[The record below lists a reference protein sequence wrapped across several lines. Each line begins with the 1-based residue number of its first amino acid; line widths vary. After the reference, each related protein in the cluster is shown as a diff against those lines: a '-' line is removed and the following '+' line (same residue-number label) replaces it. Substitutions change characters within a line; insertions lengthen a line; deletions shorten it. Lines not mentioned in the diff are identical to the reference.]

1 LNWEI
6 KEVPA
11 FFSVYCFRPFKGV
24 IFMKCTVSRIGCAA
38 ACMALCLALGCSCS
52 VLPPA
57 SGKPA
62 AAAPSVPT
70 DKNGNLLYD
79 SSRLDDGRLRMLYG
93 YDSSGNSCTVLCGG
107 KVLYQSFRSENVN
120 LLQDTVT
127 GETNYWFRTWA
138 DPDAYCGRRSG
149 LFDKDGNEVMTFEGE
164 QNASMQN
171 GLLVLQEA
179 HAVNGSYE
187 NGYDDYGTCQV
198 IDLSTGER
206 LPVPDGAYRCIVCGD
221 RLVFTCYAR
230 PADLAEDAWD
240 DEPALH
246 SWVIAQ
252 TRDGTQ
258 IYRAETTT
266 AMSIS
271 YAPDVL
277 NDWVELDTCHASGEP
292 TDETLYNPATG
303 EFFTGFRQVCGS
315 GTACFE
321 TSDGRY
327 ELRDLTTVDRTLIG
341 TFDDQPSSYFP
352 GYVVTWRTSGDFGY
366 DLHDL
371 VTGEVTPLYASS
383 VMGDTIALYYE
394 DGRLKVFSTATGDL
408 ITDTAVEPVEGQQSV
423 MMDNKGDGYVWLE
436 LRDNDNFETTAT
448 RVYGPEGLV
457 SDLTHLQDKYYSLNY
472 LITTPE
478 GRPLYCGNAN
488 APSSNGSMCDV
499 LDENGNIV
507 FYGLGSCYSY
517 YDNSLN
523 QLPEHV
529 FVAKRGFYY
538 GWMDTDGKWLYCRS
552 IFSSINADDEMGY

>member
-1 LNWEI
+1 
-6 KEVPA
+6 
-11 FFSVYCFRPFKGV
+11 
-24 IFMKCTVSRIGCAA
+24 MKYTVSRIGCAA

-62 AAAPSVPT
+62 AAASSVPT

-107 KVLYQSFRSENVN
+107 KVLYQSLRSENVS
-120 LLQDTVT
+120 LLQDTAT
-127 GETNYWFRTWA
+127 GETDYWFRTWA
-138 DPDAYCGRRSG
+138 DPDARCGRRSG
-149 LFDKDGNEVMTFEGE
+149 LFDKSGSEVMTFEGE
-164 QNASMQN
+164 QSATLQN

-179 HAVNGSYE
+179 QAVNGSYQ
-187 NGYDDYGTCQV
+187 NGYDLYGTSQV
-198 IDLSTGER
+198 IDLATGET
-206 LPVPDGAYRCIVCGD
+206 LPAPDGAYSCVVCGD
-221 RLVFTCYAR
+221 VLVFNCYAR

-258 IYRAETTT
+258 VYRADTTT

-366 DLHDL
+366 DLNDL

-408 ITDTAVEPVEGQQSV
+408 ITDTAVEPVDNQQSV

-457 SDLTHLQDKYYSLNY
+457 SDLTHLQSKYYALNY

>member
-1 LNWEI
+1 
-6 KEVPA
+6 
-11 FFSVYCFRPFKGV
+11 
-24 IFMKCTVSRIGCAA
+24 MKRNVCRIGSAAVCA
-38 ACMALCLALGCSCS
+38 ALCLTLGCSCS

-62 AAAPSVPT
+62 APASSVPT
-70 DKNGNLLYD
+70 DAHGDPLYD
-79 SSRLDDGRLRMLYG
+79 SSRLDDGKLRILYG
-93 YDSSGNSCTVLCGG
+93 YDNSGSACTVLCGS
-107 KVLYQSFRSENVN
+107 KVLYQSARSENVN

-149 LFDKDGNEVMTFEGE
+149 LFDKNGNEVMTFEGE

-171 GLLVLQEA
+171 GLLVLHENTGINEA
-179 HAVNGSYE
+179 APTGA
-187 NGYDDYGTCQV
+187 CQV
-198 IDLSTGER
+198 IDLATGKS
-206 LPVPDGAYRCIVCGD
+206 LPVPEGAYNCIVCGD
-221 RLVFTCYAR
+221 YLVFNCYAR
-230 PADLAEDAWD
+230 PAGLAEDEWD
-240 DEPALH
+240 DNINLN
-246 SWVIAQ
+246 SWVIVQ

-258 IYRAETTT
+258 TLRADSTYTYR
-266 AMSIS
+266 IS
-271 YAPDVL
+271 YSPDGL
-277 NDWVELDTCHASGEP
+277 DGWVELDTYSASGAP
-292 TDETLYNPATG
+292 TTQTLYNPSTG
-303 EFFTGFRQVCGS
+303 ESFADLQQVCRS
-315 GTACFE
+315 GMVSFRTE
-321 TSDGRY
+321 NGKY
-327 ELRDLTTVDRTLIG
+327 ELRDLTVEDRGLIA
-341 TFDDQPSSYFP
+341 TFDDQPSYYFP

-383 VMGDTIALYYE
+383 VMSDTIALYYE
-394 DGRLKVFSTATGDL
+394 DGRLKVFNTETGDL
-408 ITDTAVEPVEGQQSV
+408 ITDTTVEPVEGQQSV

-457 SDLTHLQDKYYSLNY
+457 SDLTHLQDKYYALNY

-538 GWMDTDGKWLYCRS
+538 GWMDTNGKWLYCQS

>member
-1 LNWEI
+1 
-6 KEVPA
+6 
-11 FFSVYCFRPFKGV
+11 
-24 IFMKCTVSRIGCAA
+24 MKRNVCRIGSAAVCA
-38 ACMALCLALGCSCS
+38 ALCLTLGCSCS

-62 AAAPSVPT
+62 APASSVPT
-70 DKNGNLLYD
+70 DAHGDPLYD
-79 SSRLDDGRLRMLYG
+79 SSRLDDGKLRMLYG
-93 YDSSGNSCTVLCGG
+93 YDNSGSACTVLCGS
-107 KVLYQSFRSENVN
+107 KVLYQSARSENVN

-164 QNASMQN
+164 QSATIQN
-171 GLLVLQEA
+171 GLLVLHENTGINEA
-179 HAVNGSYE
+179 APTGA
-187 NGYDDYGTCQV
+187 CQV
-198 IDLSTGER
+198 IDLATGKS
-206 LPVPDGAYRCIVCGD
+206 LPVPEGTYNCIVCGD
-221 RLVFTCYAR
+221 YLVFNCYAR
-230 PADLAEDAWD
+230 PAGLAEDEWD
-240 DEPALH
+240 DNINLN
-246 SWVIAQ
+246 SWVIVQ

-258 IYRAETTT
+258 TLRADSTYTYR
-266 AMSIS
+266 IS
-271 YAPDVL
+271 YSPDGL
-277 NDWVELDTCHASGEP
+277 DGWVELDTYSASGAP
-292 TDETLYNPATG
+292 TTQTLYNPSTG
-303 EFFTGFRQVCGS
+303 ESFADLQQVCRNGMVS
-315 GTACFE
+315 FRTENGK
-321 TSDGRY
+321 Y
-327 ELRDLTTVDRTLIG
+327 ELRDLTVEDRGLIA
-341 TFDDQPSSYFP
+341 TFDDQPNSYFP
-352 GYVVTWRTSGDFGY
+352 GYVVTWRTSGGFGY

-383 VMGDTIALYYE
+383 VMSNTIALYYE
-394 DGRLKVFSTATGDL
+394 DGRLKVFNTETGDL
-408 ITDTAVEPVEGQQSV
+408 ITDTTVEPVEGQQSV

-457 SDLTHLQDKYYSLNY
+457 SDLTHLQDKYYALNY

-538 GWMDTDGKWLYCRS
+538 GWMDTNGKWLYCQS

>member
-1 LNWEI
+1 
-6 KEVPA
+6 
-11 FFSVYCFRPFKGV
+11 
-24 IFMKCTVSRIGCAA
+24 MKCTVSRIGCAA

-62 AAAPSVPT
+62 AAASSVPT

-79 SSRLDDGRLRMLYG
+79 SSRLDDGQLRMLYG
-93 YDSSGNSCTVLCGG
+93 YDSSGNSCTVLCGS
-107 KVLYQSFRSENVN
+107 KVLYQSLRSENVS

-127 GETNYWFRTWA
+127 GETDYWFRTWA
-138 DPDAYCGRRSG
+138 DPDARCGRRSG
-149 LFDKDGNEVMTFEGE
+149 LFDKNGSEVMTFEGE
-164 QNASMQN
+164 QIATIQN

-179 HAVNGSYE
+179 QAVNGSYQ
-187 NGYDDYGTCQV
+187 NGYGLYGTSQV
-198 IDLSTGER
+198 IDLVTGET
-206 LPVPDGAYRCIVCGD
+206 LPTPEGAYSCVVCGD
-221 RLVFTCYAR
+221 VLVFNCYAR

-258 IYRAETTT
+258 IYRADTTT
-266 AMSIS
+266 TLSLS

-303 EFFTGFRQVCGS
+303 EFLTGFRQVCGS
-315 GTACFE
+315 GTACFK
-321 TSDGRY
+321 TGDGRY

-408 ITDTAVEPVEGQQSV
+408 ITDTTVEPVENQQSA
-423 MMDNKGDGYVWLE
+423 MMNNEGSGYVWLE
-436 LRDNDNFETTAT
+436 LRDNDRYETTAT

-457 SDLTHLQDKYYSLNY
+457 SDLTHLQSKYYALNY
-472 LITTPE
+472 LTTTPE
-478 GRPLYCGNAN
+478 GRPLYYGTAE
-488 APSSNGSMCDV
+488 APSNSGTLCDV
-499 LDENGNIV
+499 LDETGNV
-507 FYGLGSCYSY
+507 ALGLGDLGSCYSY
-517 YDNSLN
+517 YNSLN
-523 QLPEHV
+523 QLPDHV
-529 FVAKRGFYY
+529 FVARRGFYY
-538 GWMDTDGKWLYCRS
+538 GWMDTDGKWLYCQS

>member
-1 LNWEI
+1 
-6 KEVPA
+6 
-11 FFSVYCFRPFKGV
+11 
-24 IFMKCTVSRIGCAA
+24 MKCTVSRIGCAA

-62 AAAPSVPT
+62 AAASSVPT

-107 KVLYQSFRSENVN
+107 KVLYQSLRSENVS

-127 GETNYWFRTWA
+127 GETDYWFRTWA
-138 DPDAYCGRRSG
+138 DPDARCGRRSG
-149 LFDKDGNEVMTFEGE
+149 LFDKSGSEVMTFEGE
-164 QNASMQN
+164 QSATIQN

-179 HAVNGSYE
+179 QAINGSYQ
-187 NGYDDYGTCQV
+187 NGYDLYGTSQV
-198 IDLSTGER
+198 IDLATGET
-206 LPVPDGAYRCIVCGD
+206 LPTPEGAYSCVVCGD
-221 RLVFTCYAR
+221 VLLFNCYAR

-258 IYRAETTT
+258 VYRADTTT

-303 EFFTGFRQVCGS
+303 EFFTGFRRVCGS

-327 ELRDLTTVDRTLIG
+327 GLRDLTTVDRTLIG

-366 DLHDL
+366 DLNDL

-408 ITDTAVEPVEGQQSV
+408 ITDTTVEPVEGQQSV

-488 APSSNGSMCDV
+488 APSSSGSLCDV
-499 LDENGNIV
+499 LDETGNV
-507 FYGLGSCYSY
+507 ALGLGDLGSCYSY
-517 YDNSLN
+517 YGYGLN
-523 QLPEHV
+523 QLPDHV
-529 FVAKRGFYY
+529 FVARRGFYY
-538 GWMDTDGKWLYCRS
+538 GWMDTDGKWLYCQS

>member
-1 LNWEI
+1 
-6 KEVPA
+6 
-11 FFSVYCFRPFKGV
+11 
-24 IFMKCTVSRIGCAA
+24 MKRNVCRIGSAAVCA
-38 ACMALCLALGCSCS
+38 ALCLTLGCSCS

-62 AAAPSVPT
+62 APASSVPT
-70 DKNGNLLYD
+70 DAHGDPLYD
-79 SSRLDDGRLRMLYG
+79 SSRLDDGKLRILYG
-93 YDSSGNSCTVLCGG
+93 YDNSGSACTVLCGS
-107 KVLYQSFRSENVN
+107 KVLYQSARSENVN

-164 QNASMQN
+164 QSATIQN
-171 GLLVLQEA
+171 GLLVLHENTGINEA
-179 HAVNGSYE
+179 APTGA
-187 NGYDDYGTCQV
+187 CQV
-198 IDLSTGER
+198 IDLATGKS
-206 LPVPDGAYRCIVCGD
+206 LPVPEGAYNCIVCGD
-221 RLVFTCYAR
+221 YLVFNCYAR
-230 PADLAEDAWD
+230 PAGLAEDEWD
-240 DEPALH
+240 DNINLN
-246 SWVIAQ
+246 SWVIVQ

-258 IYRAETTT
+258 TLRADSTYTYR
-266 AMSIS
+266 IS
-271 YAPDVL
+271 YSPDGL
-277 NDWVELDTCHASGEP
+277 DGWVELDTYSASGAP
-292 TDETLYNPATG
+292 TTQTLYNPSTG
-303 EFFTGFRQVCGS
+303 ESFADLQQVCRS
-315 GTACFE
+315 GMVSFRTE
-321 TSDGRY
+321 NGKY
-327 ELRDLTTVDRTLIG
+327 ELRDLTVEDRGLIA
-341 TFDDQPSSYFP
+341 TFDDQPSYYFP
-352 GYVVTWRTSGDFGY
+352 GYVVTWRTSGGFGY

-383 VMGDTIALYYE
+383 VMSDTIALYYE
-394 DGRLKVFSTATGDL
+394 DGRLKVFNTETGDL
-408 ITDTAVEPVEGQQSV
+408 ITDTTVEPVEGQQSV

-457 SDLTHLQDKYYSLNY
+457 SDLTHLQDKYYALNY

-538 GWMDTDGKWLYCRS
+538 GWMDTNGKWLYCRS

>member
-1 LNWEI
+1 
-6 KEVPA
+6 
-11 FFSVYCFRPFKGV
+11 
-24 IFMKCTVSRIGCAA
+24 MKRNVCRIGSAAVCA
-38 ACMALCLALGCSCS
+38 ALCLTLGCSCS

-62 AAAPSVPT
+62 APASSVPT
-70 DKNGNLLYD
+70 DAHGDPLYD
-79 SSRLDDGRLRMLYG
+79 SSRLDDGKLRILYG
-93 YDSSGNSCTVLCGG
+93 YDNSGGACTVLCGS

-164 QNASMQN
+164 QSATIQN
-171 GLLVLQEA
+171 GLLVLHENTGINEA
-179 HAVNGSYE
+179 APTGA
-187 NGYDDYGTCQV
+187 CQV
-198 IDLSTGER
+198 IDLATGKS
-206 LPVPDGAYRCIVCGD
+206 LPVPEGAYNCIVCGD
-221 RLVFTCYAR
+221 YLVFNCYAR
-230 PADLAEDAWD
+230 PAGLAEDEWD
-240 DEPALH
+240 DNINLN
-246 SWVIAQ
+246 SWVIVQ

-258 IYRAETTT
+258 TLRADSTYTYR
-266 AMSIS
+266 IS
-271 YAPDVL
+271 YSPDGL
-277 NDWVELDTCHASGEP
+277 DGWVELDTYSASGAP
-292 TDETLYNPATG
+292 TTQTLYNPSTG
-303 EFFTGFRQVCGS
+303 ESFADLQQVCRS
-315 GTACFE
+315 GMVSFRTE
-321 TSDGRY
+321 NGKY
-327 ELRDLTTVDRTLIG
+327 ELRDLTVEDRGLIA
-341 TFDDQPSSYFP
+341 TFDDQPSYYFP

-383 VMGDTIALYYE
+383 VMSDTIALYYE
-394 DGRLKVFSTATGDL
+394 DGRLKVFNTETGDL
-408 ITDTAVEPVEGQQSV
+408 ITDTTVEPVEGQRSV

-457 SDLTHLQDKYYSLNY
+457 SDLTHLQDKYYALNY
-472 LITTPE
+472 RITTPE

-538 GWMDTDGKWLYCRS
+538 GWMDTNGKWLYCQS

>member
-1 LNWEI
+1 
-6 KEVPA
+6 
-11 FFSVYCFRPFKGV
+11 
-24 IFMKCTVSRIGCAA
+24 MKRNVCRIGSAAVCA
-38 ACMALCLALGCSCS
+38 ALCLTLGCSCS

-62 AAAPSVPT
+62 APASSVPT
-70 DKNGNLLYD
+70 DAHGDPLYD
-79 SSRLDDGRLRMLYG
+79 SSRLDDGKLRILYG
-93 YDSSGNSCTVLCGG
+93 YDNSGGACTVLCGS

-164 QNASMQN
+164 QSATIQN
-171 GLLVLQEA
+171 GLLVLHENTGINEA
-179 HAVNGSYE
+179 APTGA
-187 NGYDDYGTCQV
+187 CQV
-198 IDLSTGER
+198 IDLATGKS
-206 LPVPDGAYRCIVCGD
+206 LPVPEGAYNCIVCGD
-221 RLVFTCYAR
+221 YLVFNCYAR
-230 PADLAEDAWD
+230 PAGLAEDEWD
-240 DEPALH
+240 DNINLN
-246 SWVIAQ
+246 SWVIVQ

-258 IYRAETTT
+258 TLRADSTYTYR
-266 AMSIS
+266 IS
-271 YAPDVL
+271 YSPDGL
-277 NDWVELDTCHASGEP
+277 DGWVELDTYSASGAP
-292 TDETLYNPATG
+292 TTQTLYNPSTG
-303 EFFTGFRQVCGS
+303 ESFADLQQVCRS
-315 GTACFE
+315 GMVSFRTE
-321 TSDGRY
+321 NGKY
-327 ELRDLTTVDRTLIG
+327 ELRDLTVEDRGLIA
-341 TFDDQPSSYFP
+341 TFDDQPSYYFP

-383 VMGDTIALYYE
+383 VMSDTIALYYE
-394 DGRLKVFSTATGDL
+394 DGRLKVFNTETGDL
-408 ITDTAVEPVEGQQSV
+408 ITDTTVEPVEGQQSV

-457 SDLTHLQDKYYSLNY
+457 SDLTHLQDKYYALNY

-538 GWMDTDGKWLYCRS
+538 GWMDTNGKWLYCQS

>member
-1 LNWEI
+1 
-6 KEVPA
+6 
-11 FFSVYCFRPFKGV
+11 
-24 IFMKCTVSRIGCAA
+24 MKRNVCRIGSVAVCA
-38 ACMALCLALGCSCS
+38 ALCLTLGCSCS

-62 AAAPSVPT
+62 APASSVPT
-70 DKNGNLLYD
+70 DAHGDPLYD
-79 SSRLDDGRLRMLYG
+79 SSRLDDGKLRILYG
-93 YDSSGNSCTVLCGG
+93 YDNSGGACTVLCGG

-138 DPDAYCGRRSG
+138 DPDTYCGRRSG

-164 QNASMQN
+164 QSATIQN
-171 GLLVLQEA
+171 GLLVLHENTGINEA
-179 HAVNGSYE
+179 APTGA
-187 NGYDDYGTCQV
+187 CQV
-198 IDLSTGER
+198 IDLATGKS
-206 LPVPDGAYRCIVCGD
+206 LPVPEGAYNCIVCGD
-221 RLVFTCYAR
+221 YLVFNCYAR
-230 PADLAEDAWD
+230 PAGLAEDEWD
-240 DEPALH
+240 DNINLN
-246 SWVIAQ
+246 SWVIVQ

-258 IYRAETTT
+258 TLRADSTYTYR
-266 AMSIS
+266 IS
-271 YAPDVL
+271 YSPDGL
-277 NDWVELDTCHASGEP
+277 DGWVELDTYSASGAP
-292 TDETLYNPATG
+292 TTQTLYNPSTG
-303 EFFTGFRQVCGS
+303 ESFADLQQVCRS
-315 GTACFE
+315 GMVSFRTE
-321 TSDGRY
+321 NGKY
-327 ELRDLTTVDRTLIG
+327 ELRDLTVEDRGLIA
-341 TFDDQPSSYFP
+341 TFDDQPSYYFP
-352 GYVVTWRTSGDFGY
+352 GYVVTWRMSGGFGY

-383 VMGDTIALYYE
+383 VMSDTIALYYE
-394 DGRLKVFSTATGDL
+394 DGRLKVFNTETGDL
-408 ITDTAVEPVEGQQSV
+408 ITDTTVEPVEGQQSV

-457 SDLTHLQDKYYSLNY
+457 SDLTHLQDKYYALNY

-538 GWMDTDGKWLYCRS
+538 GWMDTNGKWLYCQS

>member
-1 LNWEI
+1 
-6 KEVPA
+6 
-11 FFSVYCFRPFKGV
+11 
-24 IFMKCTVSRIGCAA
+24 MKCTVSRIGCAA

-62 AAAPSVPT
+62 AAASSVPT
-70 DKNGNLLYD
+70 DASGSPLYD
-79 SSRLDDGRLRMLYG
+79 ASRLDDGQLRMLYG

-107 KVLYQSFRSENVN
+107 KVLYQSLRSENVS

-127 GETNYWFRTWA
+127 GETDYWFRTWA
-138 DPDAYCGRRSG
+138 DPDARCGRRSG
-149 LFDKDGNEVMTFEGE
+149 LFDKNGSEVMTFEGE
-164 QNASMQN
+164 QIATIQN

-179 HAVNGSYE
+179 QAVNGSYQ
-187 NGYDDYGTCQV
+187 NGYDLYGTSQV
-198 IDLSTGER
+198 IDLATGEP
-206 LPVPDGAYRCIVCGD
+206 LPTPEGAYSCVVCGD
-221 RLVFTCYAR
+221 VLVFNCYAR

-258 IYRAETTT
+258 VYRADTTT

-271 YAPDVL
+271 YALDVL
-277 NDWVELDTCHASGEP
+277 NDWVELDTCHAGGEP
-292 TDETLYNPATG
+292 TEETLYNPAAG

-408 ITDTAVEPVEGQQSV
+408 ITDTTVEPVENQQSA
-423 MMDNKGDGYVWLE
+423 MMNNEGSGYVWLE
-436 LRDNDNFETTAT
+436 LRDNDRYETTAT

-457 SDLTHLQDKYYSLNY
+457 SDLTHLQSKYYFLNY
-472 LITTPE
+472 LTTTPE
-478 GRPLYCGNAN
+478 GRPLYYGTAE
-488 APSSNGSMCDV
+488 APSRNGSLCDV
-499 LDENGNIV
+499 LDETGNV
-507 FYGLGSCYSY
+507 ALGLGDLGGCYSY
-517 YDNSLN
+517 YSNSLN
-523 QLPEHV
+523 QLPDHV
-529 FVAKRGFYY
+529 FVARRGFYY
-538 GWMDTDGKWLYCRS
+538 GWMDTDGKWLYCQS

>member
-1 LNWEI
+1 
-6 KEVPA
+6 
-11 FFSVYCFRPFKGV
+11 
-24 IFMKCTVSRIGCAA
+24 MKYTISRIGCAA

-62 AAAPSVPT
+62 AAASSVPT

-107 KVLYQSFRSENVN
+107 KVLYQSLRSENVS
-120 LLQDTVT
+120 LLQDTMT
-127 GETNYWFRTWA
+127 GETDYWFRTWA
-138 DPDAYCGRRSG
+138 DPDARCGRRSG
-149 LFDKDGNEVMTFEGE
+149 LFDKSGSEVMTFEGE
-164 QNASMQN
+164 QSATIQN

-179 HAVNGSYE
+179 QAVNGSYQ
-187 NGYDDYGTCQV
+187 NGYDLYGTSQV
-198 IDLSTGER
+198 IDLATGKT
-206 LPVPDGAYRCIVCGD
+206 LPTPEGAYSCVVCGD
-221 RLVFTCYAR
+221 VLVFNCYAR

-258 IYRAETTT
+258 VYRADTTT

-292 TDETLYNPATG
+292 MDETLYNPATG

-321 TSDGRY
+321 TSDDRY

-366 DLHDL
+366 DLNDL

-408 ITDTAVEPVEGQQSV
+408 ITDTAVEPVDNQQSA
-423 MMDNKGDGYVWLE
+423 MMNNEGSGYVWLE
-436 LRDNDNFETTAT
+436 LRDNDRYETTST

-457 SDLTHLQDKYYSLNY
+457 SDLTHLQSKYYALNY
-472 LITTPE
+472 LTTTPE
-478 GRPLYCGNAN
+478 GRPLYYGTAN

-523 QLPEHV
+523 QLPDHV
-529 FVAKRGFYY
+529 FVARRGFYY

>member
-1 LNWEI
+1 
-6 KEVPA
+6 
-11 FFSVYCFRPFKGV
+11 
-24 IFMKCTVSRIGCAA
+24 MKRNVCRIGSAAVCA
-38 ACMALCLALGCSCS
+38 ALCLTLGCSCS

-62 AAAPSVPT
+62 APASSVPT
-70 DKNGNLLYD
+70 DAHGDPLYD
-79 SSRLDDGRLRMLYG
+79 SSRLDDGKLRILYG
-93 YDSSGNSCTVLCGG
+93 YDNSGGACTVLCGS

-149 LFDKDGNEVMTFEGE
+149 LFDKGGNEVMTFEGE
-164 QNASMQN
+164 QNASIQN
-171 GLLVLQEA
+171 GLLVLQESRM
-179 HAVNGSYE
+179 VGDSYDVD
-187 NGYDDYGTCQV
+187 YDSYGTCSV
-198 IDLSTGER
+198 IDLATGKN
-206 LPVPDGAYRCIVCGD
+206 LPVPEGAYSCIVCGD
-221 RLVFTCYAR
+221 MLVFTCYAR
-230 PADLAEDAWD
+230 PADLAENEWD
-240 DEPALH
+240 DDSNLH
-246 SWVIAQ
+246 SWVAIQ
-252 TRDGTQ
+252 QKDGTQ
-258 IYRAETTT
+258 TYGSASSTAYR
-266 AMSIS
+266 IS
-271 YAPDVL
+271 YASDAL
-277 NDWVELDTCHASGEP
+277 DDWVELDTCHASGEP

-303 EFFTGFRQVCGS
+303 EVFTGFRQVCGS

-327 ELRDLTTVDRTLIG
+327 ELRDLATVDRTLIG

-383 VMGDTIALYYE
+383 VMSDTIALYYE
-394 DGRLKVFSTATGDL
+394 DGRLKVFNTETGDL
-408 ITDTAVEPVEGQQSV
+408 ITDTTVEPVEGQQSV

-457 SDLTHLQDKYYSLNY
+457 SDLTHLQDKYYALNY

-523 QLPEHV
+523 ALPDHV
-529 FVAKRGFYY
+529 
-538 GWMDTDGKWLYCRS
+538 
-552 IFSSINADDEMGY
+552 

>member
-1 LNWEI
+1 
-6 KEVPA
+6 
-11 FFSVYCFRPFKGV
+11 
-24 IFMKCTVSRIGCAA
+24 MKYTISRIGCAA

-62 AAAPSVPT
+62 AAASSVPT

-93 YDSSGNSCTVLCGG
+93 YDSSGNSFTVLCGG
-107 KVLYQSFRSENVN
+107 KVLYQSLRSENVS

-127 GETNYWFRTWA
+127 GETDYWFRTWA
-138 DPDAYCGRRSG
+138 DPDARCGRRSG
-149 LFDKDGNEVMTFEGE
+149 LFDKSGSEVMTFEGE
-164 QNASMQN
+164 QSATIQN

-179 HAVNGSYE
+179 QAVNGSYQ
-187 NGYDDYGTCQV
+187 NGYDLYGTSQV
-198 IDLSTGER
+198 IDLATGET
-206 LPVPDGAYRCIVCGD
+206 LPTPEGAYSCVVCGD
-221 RLVFTCYAR
+221 VLVFNCYAR
-230 PADLAEDAWD
+230 PADLAKDAWD

-258 IYRAETTT
+258 VYRADTTT

-292 TDETLYNPATG
+292 TDEALYNPATG

-327 ELRDLTTVDRTLIG
+327 ELRDLATVDRTLIG

-366 DLHDL
+366 DLNDL

-408 ITDTAVEPVEGQQSV
+408 ITDTAVEPVDNQQSA
-423 MMDNKGDGYVWLE
+423 MMNNEGSGYVWLE
-436 LRDNDNFETTAT
+436 LRDNDRYETTAT

-457 SDLTHLQDKYYSLNY
+457 SDLTHLQSKYYALNY
-472 LITTPE
+472 LTTTPE
-478 GRPLYCGNAN
+478 GRPLYYGTAE

-517 YDNSLN
+517 YGNGLN
-523 QLPEHV
+523 QLPDHV
-529 FVAKRGFYY
+529 FVARRGFYY

>member
-1 LNWEI
+1 
-6 KEVPA
+6 
-11 FFSVYCFRPFKGV
+11 
-24 IFMKCTVSRIGCAA
+24 MKCTVSRIGCAA

-62 AAAPSVPT
+62 ASASSVPT
-70 DKNGNLLYD
+70 DANGNLLYD
-79 SSRLDDGRLRMLYG
+79 SSRLGDGQLRMLYG

-107 KVLYQSFRSENVN
+107 KVLYQSFRSENVS

-138 DPDAYCGRRSG
+138 DPDARCGRRSG
-149 LFDKDGNEVMTFEGE
+149 LFDKSGSEVMTFEGE
-164 QNASMQN
+164 QSATIQN

-179 HAVNGSYE
+179 HAVNGSYQ
-187 NGYDDYGTCQV
+187 NGYDLYGTSQV
-198 IDLSTGER
+198 IDLATGES
-206 LPVPDGAYRCIVCGD
+206 LPTPEGAYSCVVCGD
-221 RLVFTCYAR
+221 VLVFNCYAR

-258 IYRAETTT
+258 VYRADTTT

-394 DGRLKVFSTATGDL
+394 DGRLKVFRTDTGDL
-408 ITDTAVEPVEGQQSV
+408 VTDTAVEPVENQQSV
-423 MMDNKGDGYVWLE
+423 MMDNEGDGYVWLE

-457 SDLTHLQDKYYSLNY
+457 SDLTHLQGKYYVLNY
-472 LITTPE
+472 LTTTPE
-478 GRPLYCGNAN
+478 GRPLYYGTSE
-488 APSSNGSMCDV
+488 APSSSGTLCDV
-499 LDENGNIV
+499 LDETGNV
-507 FYGLGSCYSY
+507 APGLGDLGSCYSY
-517 YDNSLN
+517 YGNSLN
-523 QLPEHV
+523 QLPDHV
-529 FVAKRGFYY
+529 FVARRGFYY
-538 GWMDTDGKWLYCRS
+538 GWMDTNGKWLYCQS

>member
-1 LNWEI
+1 
-6 KEVPA
+6 
-11 FFSVYCFRPFKGV
+11 
-24 IFMKCTVSRIGCAA
+24 MKRNVCRIGSAAVCA
-38 ACMALCLALGCSCS
+38 ALCLTLGCSCS

-62 AAAPSVPT
+62 APASSVPT
-70 DKNGNLLYD
+70 DAHGDPLYD
-79 SSRLDDGRLRMLYG
+79 SSRLDDGKLRILYG
-93 YDSSGNSCTVLCGG
+93 YDNSGSACTVLCGS
-107 KVLYQSFRSENVN
+107 KVLYQSARSENVN

-171 GLLVLQEA
+171 GLLVLHENTGINEA
-179 HAVNGSYE
+179 APTGA
-187 NGYDDYGTCQV
+187 CQV
-198 IDLSTGER
+198 IDLATGKS
-206 LPVPDGAYRCIVCGD
+206 LPVPEGSYNCIVCGD
-221 RLVFTCYAR
+221 YLVFNCYAR
-230 PADLAEDAWD
+230 PAGLAEDEWD
-240 DEPALH
+240 DNINLN
-246 SWVIAQ
+246 SWVIVQ

-258 IYRAETTT
+258 TLRADSTYTYR
-266 AMSIS
+266 IS
-271 YAPDVL
+271 YSPDGL
-277 NDWVELDTCHASGEP
+277 DGWVELDTYSASGAP
-292 TDETLYNPATG
+292 TTQTLYNPSTG
-303 EFFTGFRQVCGS
+303 ESFADLQQVCRS
-315 GTACFE
+315 GMVSFRTE
-321 TSDGRY
+321 NGKY

-383 VMGDTIALYYE
+383 VMNDTIALYYE
-394 DGRLKVFSTATGDL
+394 DGRLKVFNTETGDL
-408 ITDTAVEPVEGQQSV
+408 ITDTTVEPVEGQQSV

-457 SDLTHLQDKYYSLNY
+457 SDLTHLQDKYYALNY

-538 GWMDTDGKWLYCRS
+538 GWMDTNGKWLYCQS

>member
-1 LNWEI
+1 
-6 KEVPA
+6 
-11 FFSVYCFRPFKGV
+11 
-24 IFMKCTVSRIGCAA
+24 MKCTVSRIGCAA

-62 AAAPSVPT
+62 AAAASVPT

-107 KVLYQSFRSENVN
+107 KVLYQSLRSENVS

-127 GETNYWFRTWA
+127 GETDYWFRTWA
-138 DPDAYCGRRSG
+138 DPDARCGRRSG
-149 LFDKDGNEVMTFEGE
+149 LFDKSGSEVMTFEGE
-164 QNASMQN
+164 QSATIQN
-171 GLLVLQEA
+171 GLLVLHENTGINEA
-179 HAVNGSYE
+179 APTGA
-187 NGYDDYGTCQV
+187 CQV
-198 IDLSTGER
+198 IDLATGKS
-206 LPVPDGAYRCIVCGD
+206 LPVPEGAYNCIVCGD
-221 RLVFTCYAR
+221 YLVFNCYAR
-230 PADLAEDAWD
+230 PAGLAEDEWD
-240 DEPALH
+240 DNINLN
-246 SWVIAQ
+246 SWVIVQ

-258 IYRAETTT
+258 IYRADTTT

-383 VMGDTIALYYE
+383 VMSDTIALYYE

-408 ITDTAVEPVEGQQSV
+408 ITDTTVEPVEGQQSV

-457 SDLTHLQDKYYSLNY
+457 SDLTHLQDKYYALNY

>member
-1 LNWEI
+1 
-6 KEVPA
+6 
-11 FFSVYCFRPFKGV
+11 
-24 IFMKCTVSRIGCAA
+24 MKCTVSRIGCAA

-62 AAAPSVPT
+62 AAASSVPT

-107 KVLYQSFRSENVN
+107 KVLYQSLRSENVS

-127 GETNYWFRTWA
+127 GETDYWFRTWA
-138 DPDAYCGRRSG
+138 DPDARCGRRSG
-149 LFDKDGNEVMTFEGE
+149 LFDKSGSEVMTFEGE
-164 QNASMQN
+164 QSATIQN

-179 HAVNGSYE
+179 QAVNGSYQ
-187 NGYDDYGTCQV
+187 NCYDLYGTSQV
-198 IDLSTGER
+198 IDLATGET
-206 LPVPDGAYRCIVCGD
+206 LPTPERAYSCVVCGD
-221 RLVFTCYAR
+221 VLVFNCYAR

-258 IYRAETTT
+258 VYRADTTT

-366 DLHDL
+366 DLNDL

-394 DGRLKVFSTATGDL
+394 DGRLKVFNTETGDL
-408 ITDTAVEPVEGQQSV
+408 ITDTAVEPVDNQQSA
-423 MMDNKGDGYVWLE
+423 MMNNEGNGYVWLE
-436 LRDNDNFETTAT
+436 LRDNDRYETTAT

-457 SDLTHLQDKYYSLNY
+457 SDLTHLQSKYYALNY
-472 LITTPE
+472 LTTTPE
-478 GRPLYCGNAN
+478 GRPLYYGTAE

-499 LDENGNIV
+499 LDETGNV
-507 FYGLGSCYSY
+507 ALGLGDLGSCYSY
-517 YDNSLN
+517 YGNGLN
-523 QLPEHV
+523 QLPDHV
-529 FVAKRGFYY
+529 FVARRGFYY

>member
-1 LNWEI
+1 
-6 KEVPA
+6 
-11 FFSVYCFRPFKGV
+11 
-24 IFMKCTVSRIGCAA
+24 MKYTVSRIGCAA

-62 AAAPSVPT
+62 AAASSVPT

-107 KVLYQSFRSENVN
+107 KVLYQSLRSENVS
-120 LLQDTVT
+120 LLQDTMT
-127 GETNYWFRTWA
+127 GETDYWFRTWA
-138 DPDAYCGRRSG
+138 DPDARCGRRSG
-149 LFDKDGNEVMTFEGE
+149 LFDKSGSEVMTFEGE
-164 QNASMQN
+164 QSATIQN

-179 HAVNGSYE
+179 QAVNGSYQ
-187 NGYDDYGTCQV
+187 NGYDLYGTSQV
-198 IDLSTGER
+198 IDLATGET
-206 LPVPDGAYRCIVCGD
+206 LPTPEGAYSCVVCGD
-221 RLVFTCYAR
+221 VLVFNCYAR

-258 IYRAETTT
+258 VYRADTTT

-366 DLHDL
+366 DLNDL

-408 ITDTAVEPVEGQQSV
+408 ITDTAVEPVDNQQSA
-423 MMDNKGDGYVWLE
+423 MMNNEGNGYVWLE
-436 LRDNDNFETTAT
+436 LRDNDRYETTAT

-457 SDLTHLQDKYYSLNY
+457 SDLTHLQSKYYALNY
-472 LITTPE
+472 LTTTPE
-478 GRPLYCGNAN
+478 GRPLYYGTAEV
-488 APSSNGSMCDV
+488 PSRSGSLCDV
-499 LDENGNIV
+499 LDETGNV
-507 FYGLGSCYSY
+507 ALGLGDLGSCYSY
-517 YDNSLN
+517 YGNGLN
-523 QLPEHV
+523 QLPDHV
-529 FVAKRGFYY
+529 FVARRGFYY

>member
-1 LNWEI
+1 
-6 KEVPA
+6 
-11 FFSVYCFRPFKGV
+11 
-24 IFMKCTVSRIGCAA
+24 MKRNVCRIGSAAVCA
-38 ACMALCLALGCSCS
+38 ALCLTLGCSCS

-62 AAAPSVPT
+62 APASSVPT
-70 DKNGNLLYD
+70 DAHGDPLYD
-79 SSRLDDGRLRMLYG
+79 SSRLDDGKLRILYG
-93 YDSSGNSCTVLCGG
+93 YDNSGGACTVLCGG

-149 LFDKDGNEVMTFEGE
+149 LFDKNGNEVMTFEGE

-171 GLLVLQEA
+171 GLLVLHENTGINEA
-179 HAVNGSYE
+179 APTGA
-187 NGYDDYGTCQV
+187 CQV
-198 IDLSTGER
+198 IDLATGKS
-206 LPVPDGAYRCIVCGD
+206 LPVPEGAYNCIVCGD
-221 RLVFTCYAR
+221 YLVFNCYAR
-230 PADLAEDAWD
+230 PAGLAEDEWD
-240 DEPALH
+240 DNINLN
-246 SWVIAQ
+246 SWVIVQ

-258 IYRAETTT
+258 TLRADSTYTYR
-266 AMSIS
+266 IS
-271 YAPDVL
+271 YSPDGLDV
-277 NDWVELDTCHASGEP
+277 WVELDTYSASGAP
-292 TDETLYNPATG
+292 TTQTLYNPSTG
-303 EFFTGFRQVCGS
+303 ESFADLQQVCRS
-315 GTACFE
+315 GMVSFRTE
-321 TSDGRY
+321 NGKY
-327 ELRDLTTVDRTLIG
+327 ELRDLTVEDRGLIA
-341 TFDDQPSSYFP
+341 TFDDQPSYYFP
-352 GYVVTWRTSGDFGY
+352 GYVVTWRTSGGFGY

-383 VMGDTIALYYE
+383 VMSDTIALYYE
-394 DGRLKVFSTATGDL
+394 DGRLKVFNTETGDL
-408 ITDTAVEPVEGQQSV
+408 ITDTTVEPVEGQQSV

-457 SDLTHLQDKYYSLNY
+457 SDLTHLQDKYYALNY

-538 GWMDTDGKWLYCRS
+538 GWMDTNGKWLYCQS

>member
-1 LNWEI
+1 
-6 KEVPA
+6 
-11 FFSVYCFRPFKGV
+11 
-24 IFMKCTVSRIGCAA
+24 MKRNVCRIGSAAVCA
-38 ACMALCLALGCSCS
+38 ALCLTLGCSCS

-62 AAAPSVPT
+62 APASSVPT
-70 DKNGNLLYD
+70 DAHGDPLYD
-79 SSRLDDGRLRMLYG
+79 SSRLDDGKLRILYG
-93 YDSSGNSCTVLCGG
+93 YDNSGSACTVLCGS
-107 KVLYQSFRSENVN
+107 KVLYQSFRSENVS

-127 GETNYWFRTWA
+127 GETDYWFRTWA

-149 LFDKDGNEVMTFEGE
+149 LFDKNGNVVMTFEGE

-171 GLLVLQEA
+171 GLLVLHENTGINEA
-179 HAVNGSYE
+179 APTGA
-187 NGYDDYGTCQV
+187 CQV
-198 IDLSTGER
+198 IDLATGKS
-206 LPVPDGAYRCIVCGD
+206 LPVPEGAYNCIVCGD
-221 RLVFTCYAR
+221 YLVFNCYAR
-230 PADLAEDAWD
+230 PAGLAEDEWD
-240 DEPALH
+240 DNINLN
-246 SWVIAQ
+246 SWVIVQ

-258 IYRAETTT
+258 TLRADSTYTYR
-266 AMSIS
+266 IS
-271 YAPDVL
+271 YSPDGL
-277 NDWVELDTCHASGEP
+277 DGWVELDTYSASGAP
-292 TDETLYNPATG
+292 TTQTLYNPSTG
-303 EFFTGFRQVCGS
+303 ESFADLQQVCRS
-315 GTACFE
+315 GMVSFRTE
-321 TSDGRY
+321 NGKY
-327 ELRDLTTVDRTLIG
+327 ELRDLTVEDRGLIA
-341 TFDDQPSSYFP
+341 TFDDQPSYYFP

-383 VMGDTIALYYE
+383 VMSDTIALYYE
-394 DGRLKVFSTATGDL
+394 DGRLKVFNTETGDL
-408 ITDTAVEPVEGQQSV
+408 ITDTTVEPVEGQQSV

-457 SDLTHLQDKYYSLNY
+457 SDLTHLQDKYYALNY

-538 GWMDTDGKWLYCRS
+538 GWMDTNGKWLYCQS

>member
-1 LNWEI
+1 
-6 KEVPA
+6 
-11 FFSVYCFRPFKGV
+11 
-24 IFMKCTVSRIGCAA
+24 MKRNVCRIGSAAVCA
-38 ACMALCLALGCSCS
+38 ALCLTLGCSCS

-62 AAAPSVPT
+62 APASSVPT
-70 DKNGNLLYD
+70 DAHGDPLYD
-79 SSRLDDGRLRMLYG
+79 SSRLDDGKLRILYG
-93 YDSSGNSCTVLCGG
+93 YDNSGGACTVLCGG

-149 LFDKDGNEVMTFEGE
+149 LFDKNGNEVMTFEGE
-164 QNASMQN
+164 QSATIQN
-171 GLLVLQEA
+171 GLLVLHENTGINEA
-179 HAVNGSYE
+179 APTGA
-187 NGYDDYGTCQV
+187 CQV
-198 IDLSTGER
+198 IDLATGKS
-206 LPVPDGAYRCIVCGD
+206 LPVPEGAYNCIVCGD
-221 RLVFTCYAR
+221 YLVFNCYAR
-230 PADLAEDAWD
+230 PAGLAEDEWD
-240 DEPALH
+240 DNINLN
-246 SWVIAQ
+246 SWVIVQ

-258 IYRAETTT
+258 TLRADSTYTYR
-266 AMSIS
+266 IS
-271 YAPDVL
+271 YSPDGL
-277 NDWVELDTCHASGEP
+277 DGWVELDTYSASGAP
-292 TDETLYNPATG
+292 TTQTLYNPSTG
-303 EFFTGFRQVCGS
+303 ESFADLQQVCRS
-315 GTACFE
+315 GMVSFRTE
-321 TSDGRY
+321 NGKY
-327 ELRDLTTVDRTLIG
+327 ELRDLTVEDRTLIG

-383 VMGDTIALYYE
+383 VMSDTIALYYE
-394 DGRLKVFSTATGDL
+394 DGRLKVFNTETGDL
-408 ITDTAVEPVEGQQSV
+408 ITDTTVEPVEGQQSV

-457 SDLTHLQDKYYSLNY
+457 SDLTHLQDKYYALNY

-538 GWMDTDGKWLYCRS
+538 GWMDTNGKWLYCQS

>member
-1 LNWEI
+1 
-6 KEVPA
+6 
-11 FFSVYCFRPFKGV
+11 
-24 IFMKCTVSRIGCAA
+24 MKYTISRIGCAA

-62 AAAPSVPT
+62 AAASSVPT

-107 KVLYQSFRSENVN
+107 KVLYQSLRSENVS

-127 GETNYWFRTWA
+127 GETDYWFRTWA
-138 DPDAYCGRRSG
+138 DPDARCGRRSG
-149 LFDKDGNEVMTFEGE
+149 LFDKSGSEVMTFEGE
-164 QNASMQN
+164 QSATIQN

-179 HAVNGSYE
+179 QAVNGSYQ
-187 NGYDDYGTCQV
+187 NGYDLYGTSQV
-198 IDLSTGER
+198 IDLATGET
-206 LPVPDGAYRCIVCGD
+206 LPTPEGAYSCVVCGD
-221 RLVFTCYAR
+221 VLVFNCYAR

-240 DEPALH
+240 DEPTLH

-258 IYRAETTT
+258 VYRADTTT

-292 TDETLYNPATG
+292 TDEALYNPATG

-366 DLHDL
+366 DLNDL

-394 DGRLKVFSTATGDL
+394 DGRLKVFSTATSDL
-408 ITDTAVEPVEGQQSV
+408 ITDTAVEPVDNQQSA
-423 MMDNKGDGYVWLE
+423 MMNNEGSGYVWLE
-436 LRDNDNFETTAT
+436 LRDNDRYETTAT

-457 SDLTHLQDKYYSLNY
+457 SDLTHLQSKYYALNY
-472 LITTPE
+472 LTTTPE
-478 GRPLYCGNAN
+478 GRPLYYGTAE

-499 LDENGNIV
+499 LDETGNV
-507 FYGLGSCYSY
+507 ALGLGDLGSCYSY
-517 YDNSLN
+517 YGNGLN
-523 QLPEHV
+523 QLPDHV
-529 FVAKRGFYY
+529 FVARRGFYY

>member
-1 LNWEI
+1 
-6 KEVPA
+6 
-11 FFSVYCFRPFKGV
+11 
-24 IFMKCTVSRIGCAA
+24 MKCTVSRIGCAA

-62 AAAPSVPT
+62 AAASSVPT

-107 KVLYQSFRSENVN
+107 KVLYQSLRSENVS

-127 GETNYWFRTWA
+127 GETDYWFRTWA
-138 DPDAYCGRRSG
+138 DPDARCGRRSG
-149 LFDKDGNEVMTFEGE
+149 LFDKSGSEVMTFEGE
-164 QNASMQN
+164 QSATIQN

-179 HAVNGSYE
+179 QAVNGSYQ
-187 NGYDDYGTCQV
+187 NGYDLYGTSQV
-198 IDLSTGER
+198 IDLATGET
-206 LPVPDGAYRCIVCGD
+206 LPTPERAYSCVVCGD
-221 RLVFTCYAR
+221 VLVFNCYAR

-258 IYRAETTT
+258 VYRADTTT

-366 DLHDL
+366 DLNDL

-408 ITDTAVEPVEGQQSV
+408 ITDTAVEPVDNQQSA
-423 MMDNKGDGYVWLE
+423 MMNNEGNGYVWLE
-436 LRDNDNFETTAT
+436 LRDNDRYETTAT

-457 SDLTHLQDKYYSLNY
+457 SDLTHLQSKYYALNY
-472 LITTPE
+472 LTTTPE
-478 GRPLYCGNAN
+478 GRPLYYGTAE

-499 LDENGNIV
+499 LDETGNV
-507 FYGLGSCYSY
+507 ALGLGDLGSCYSY
-517 YDNSLN
+517 YGNGLN
-523 QLPEHV
+523 QLPNHG
-529 FVAKRGFYY
+529 FVARRGFYY

>member
-1 LNWEI
+1 
-6 KEVPA
+6 
-11 FFSVYCFRPFKGV
+11 
-24 IFMKCTVSRIGCAA
+24 MKCTVSRIGCAA

-107 KVLYQSFRSENVN
+107 KVLYQSLRSENVS

-127 GETNYWFRTWA
+127 GETDYWFRTWA
-138 DPDAYCGRRSG
+138 DPDARCGRRSG
-149 LFDKDGNEVMTFEGE
+149 LFDKSGSEVMTFEGE
-164 QNASMQN
+164 QSATIQN
-171 GLLVLQEA
+171 GLLVLQENTGINEA
-179 HAVNGSYE
+179 APTGA
-187 NGYDDYGTCQV
+187 CQV
-198 IDLSTGER
+198 IDLATGKR
-206 LPVPDGAYRCIVCGD
+206 LPVPKGAYNCIVCGD
-221 RLVFTCYAR
+221 YLVFNCYAR
-230 PADLAEDAWD
+230 PAGLAEDEWD
-240 DEPALH
+240 DNINLN
-246 SWVIAQ
+246 SWVIVQ

-258 IYRAETTT
+258 TLRADSTYAYRL
-266 AMSIS
+266 S
-271 YAPDVL
+271 YSPDGL
-277 NDWVELDTCHASGEP
+277 DGWVELDTYSASGAP
-292 TDETLYNPATG
+292 TTQTLYNPSTG
-303 EFFTGFRQVCGS
+303 ESFADLRQVCGS

-436 LRDNDNFETTAT
+436 LRDNDRYETTAT

-457 SDLTHLQDKYYSLNY
+457 SDLTHLQSKYYALNY
-472 LITTPE
+472 LTTTPE
-478 GRPLYCGNAN
+478 GRPLYYGTAE
-488 APSSNGSMCDV
+488 APSRNGSMCDV

-517 YDNSLN
+517 YGYGLN
-523 QLPEHV
+523 QLPDHV
-529 FVAKRGFYY
+529 FVARRGFYY

>member
-1 LNWEI
+1 
-6 KEVPA
+6 
-11 FFSVYCFRPFKGV
+11 
-24 IFMKCTVSRIGCAA
+24 MKCTVSRIGCAA

-62 AAAPSVPT
+62 AAASSVPT

-79 SSRLDDGRLRMLYG
+79 SSRLDDGQLRMLYG

-107 KVLYQSFRSENVN
+107 KVLYQSLRSENVS

-127 GETNYWFRTWA
+127 GETDYWFRTWA
-138 DPDAYCGRRSG
+138 DPDARCGRRSG
-149 LFDKDGNEVMTFEGE
+149 LFDKSGSEVMTFEGE
-164 QNASMQN
+164 QSATIQN

-179 HAVNGSYE
+179 QAVNGSYQ
-187 NGYDDYGTCQV
+187 NGYDFYGTSQV
-198 IDLSTGER
+198 IDLATGES
-206 LPVPDGAYRCIVCGD
+206 LTTPEGAYSCVVCGD
-221 RLVFTCYAR
+221 VLVFNCYAR

-258 IYRAETTT
+258 IYRADTTT

-271 YAPDVL
+271 YAPDAL

-408 ITDTAVEPVEGQQSV
+408 ITDTAVEPVEGQQSA
-423 MMDNKGDGYVWLE
+423 MMNNEGDGYVWLE
-436 LRDNDNFETTAT
+436 LRDNDRYETTAT

-457 SDLTHLQDKYYSLNY
+457 SDLTHLQSKYYALNY
-472 LITTPE
+472 LTTTPE
-478 GRPLYCGNAN
+478 GRPLYYGTSE
-488 APSSNGSMCDV
+488 APSRNGSLCDV
-499 LDENGNIV
+499 LDETGNV
-507 FYGLGSCYSY
+507 ALGLGDLGGCYSY
-517 YDNSLN
+517 YSNSLN
-523 QLPEHV
+523 QLPDHV
-529 FVAKRGFYY
+529 FVARRGFYY
-538 GWMDTDGKWLYCRS
+538 GWMDTDGKWLYCQS

>member
-1 LNWEI
+1 
-6 KEVPA
+6 
-11 FFSVYCFRPFKGV
+11 
-24 IFMKCTVSRIGCAA
+24 MKCTVSRIGCAA

-62 AAAPSVPT
+62 AAASSVPT

-107 KVLYQSFRSENVN
+107 KVLYQSLRSENVS

-127 GETNYWFRTWA
+127 GETDYWFRTWA
-138 DPDAYCGRRSG
+138 DPDARCGRRSG
-149 LFDKDGNEVMTFEGE
+149 LFDKSGSEVMTFEGE
-164 QNASMQN
+164 QSATIQN

-179 HAVNGSYE
+179 QAVNGSYQ
-187 NGYDDYGTCQV
+187 NCYDLYGTSQV
-198 IDLSTGER
+198 IDLATGET
-206 LPVPDGAYRCIVCGD
+206 LPTPERAYSCVVCGD
-221 RLVFTCYAR
+221 VLVFNCYAR

-258 IYRAETTT
+258 VYRADTTT

-366 DLHDL
+366 DLNDL

-408 ITDTAVEPVEGQQSV
+408 ITDTAVEPVDNQQSA
-423 MMDNKGDGYVWLE
+423 MMNNEGNGYVWLE
-436 LRDNDNFETTAT
+436 LRDNDRYETTAT

-457 SDLTHLQDKYYSLNY
+457 SDLTHLQSKYYALNY
-472 LITTPE
+472 LTTTPE
-478 GRPLYCGNAN
+478 GRPLYYGTAE

-499 LDENGNIV
+499 LDETGNV
-507 FYGLGSCYSY
+507 ALGLGDLGSCYSY
-517 YDNSLN
+517 YGNGLN
-523 QLPEHV
+523 QLPDHV
-529 FVAKRGFYY
+529 FVARRGFYY